1 MVSVVCNVFTQTF
14 WRAVGVDTHHHQQQQ
29 QTETGVTGRHFLS
42 SQAQPTTHPVQLSL
56 NGPPDTT
63 QLSHLSHT
71 QSKPQNVPHPQLD
84 PKQLL
89 SVYLDSST
97 TMSHVYSEP
106 HYRSATPAL
115 PLQLPHNIKSEKNSY
130 PLHSVTNLA
139 HTQDNGDNTTQSKII
154 VHKVTENNVS
164 SSCEKFQT
172 STTTTPA
179 DHIDGDQSKS
189 SGDRDD
195 TWVLLGS
202 LDPECS
208 SRKPPPGEGSTSGLS
223 LFTSPVVT
231 SVPSILASSSPPL
244 HPPNNIYEAE
254 ISWFIVPTSVTSDS
268 GTKTFSTSTLVSSPH
283 PLEDESDVG
292 KSCITSSWSPV
303 CQNKHPSISG
313 SMGTNVASCS
323 RSHLPLQNK
332 RDSGTPESTYSTAVS
347 YSLLSSSPVSR
358 EISLTRGSLGCE
370 EECDWCC
377 SDEGETVDDSQSQM
391 KHNEFDNNLIKLQ
404 NSDLCIHQI
413 PFVSSE
419 NKRKATESIQVNKC
433 PQESTAPCTG
443 VMRDREVT
451 GVEIINEDNIIFPE
465 LAIEAADELFDDER
479 EGLVSSEVMR
489 TEVIYENK
497 VDCIEG
503 SHEDEDTG
511 TEMTQEDEFL
521 DKDRGMVTC
530 HKVVY
535 HELIHEDK
543 NACTI
548 ITNNHRNI
556 HTEVKYEGEK
566 VCREI
571 VHDDD
576 KERDVVVTCDD
587 AGSGGVL
594 YPGWQCCDDDD
605 GVVVV
610 TSGSEAV
617 GPDVAAACVK
627 WLRRQCV
634 FSQGSEGECDFPVYQ
649 GDTTETACSSD
660 MDHHQIQAGS
670 CDTVTAS
677 QAQEQQGKNSINTT
691 PITSQGIP
699 NNRVQVKE
707 DIRDFDIYSI
717 TQPGGEGQ
725 YPPLPALPNLSDS
738 SDTEEEIESTC
749 GEGKSRRKRRRPP
762 WGQRRKNQT
771 GKRLKELTQGD
782 DVMYPVT
789 YPAFTPTSTS
799 TTTTPTTIT
808 TSLPSSSTCIP
819 EEDEV
824 EEDAATDEDDES
836 EDDDETSTV
845 VPDDFGNETDSDI
858 EVLAQSGAT
867 PTSKRQT
874 T

>member
-29 QTETGVTGRHFLS
+29 TQTGFTGRHFLS
-42 SQAQPTTHPVQLSL
+42 SQAQLATHPVQLSL
-56 NGPPDTT
+56 HGQPDTT
-63 QLSHLSHT
+63 QLSHMSHT
-71 QSKPQNVPHPQLD
+71 QSKPQNEPHPQLD

-89 SVYLDSST
+89 SAYLDSST
-97 TMSHVYSEP
+97 SMSHVYSERR
-106 HYRSATPAL
+106 YWSATPAL
-115 PLQLPHNIKSEKNSY
+115 SLQLPHNIKSEKNSY

-139 HTQDNGDNTTQSKII
+139 HTQNNSDKTTHSKII
-154 VHKVTENNVS
+154 ILKVTENNVN

-179 DHIDGDQSKS
+179 DHIDGDQCES

-195 TWVLLGS
+195 TWVLLES
-202 LDPECS
+202 LDSECS
-208 SRKPPPGEGSTSGLS
+208 SRKPPPGDGSASGLS
-223 LFTSPVVT
+223 MFTSPVVT
-231 SVPSILASSSPPL
+231 SVPRILASSSLPL
-244 HPPNNIYEAE
+244 HPQNNIYEAE
-254 ISWFIVPTSVTSDS
+254 ISWFIVPTSVTSDTS
-268 GTKTFSTSTLVSSPH
+268 TKTFSTSTLVSSPH
-283 PLEDESDVG
+283 SLEDESDVG

-332 RDSGTPESTYSTAVS
+332 RNSGAPESTYSTAVS
-347 YSLLSSSPVSR
+347 YSLLSSSAVFS
-358 EISLTRGSLGCE
+358 ENLGCE

-377 SDEGETVDDSQSQM
+377 SDEGEIVDDSHSQM

-404 NSDLCIHQI
+404 NSDLRIHQI
-413 PFVSSE
+413 PFVSSKT
-419 NKRKATESIQVNKC
+419 KRRATENNEVNKC
-433 PQESTAPCTG
+433 PQESTVPCTG

-451 GVEIINEDNIIFPE
+451 SIENIKDDNVVFPE

-479 EGLVSSEVMR
+479 GLVSSEVMR

-503 SHEDEDTG
+503 SKEDEDMG

-521 DKDRGMVTC
+521 DKDRDMVTC
-530 HKVVY
+530 HEIVY

-556 HTEVKYEGEK
+556 HTEVKYEGDE
-566 VCREI
+566 VCGEI

-576 KERDVVVTCDD
+576 KERDVMVTCDD

-594 YPGWQCCDDDD
+594 YPGWQCCDVDD

-610 TSGSEAV
+610 TSGSEAA
-617 GPDVAAACVK
+617 GPDVVAACVK
-627 WLRRQCV
+627 WVRPQCV

-649 GDTTETACSSD
+649 GDTTETTCSSD
-660 MDHHQIQAGS
+660 MDHPQTQAGS
-670 CDTVTAS
+670 CNTVKAS

-699 NNRVQVKE
+699 SNRVQVKE

-749 GEGKSRRKRRRPP
+749 GEGKNRRKRRRPL
-762 WGQRRKNQT
+762 WGQIRRNQT

-789 YPAFTPTSTS
+789 YPAVTPTSTS

-824 EEDAATDEDDES
+824 EEDAATDEDDEGD
-836 EDDDETSTV
+836 DDDETSTV

-858 EVLAQSGAT
+858 EVLAQSGEYFPSPPLPVT
-867 PTSKRQT
+867 HTH
-874 T
+874 